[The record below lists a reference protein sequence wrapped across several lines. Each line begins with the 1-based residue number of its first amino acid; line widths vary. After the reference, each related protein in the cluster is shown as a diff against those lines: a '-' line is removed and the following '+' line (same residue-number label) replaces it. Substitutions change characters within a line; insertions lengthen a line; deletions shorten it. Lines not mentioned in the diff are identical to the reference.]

1 MLATVSAKLIQVSF
15 PPRIRDYYEPITS
28 RRGSKHMY
36 WDGTV
41 IFGLVTVGLMIVF
54 MAGWIGFIVRDSKRK
69 K

>member
-1 MLATVSAKLIQVSF
+1 
-15 PPRIRDYYEPITS
+15 
-28 RRGSKHMY
+28 MY

-41 IFGLVTVGLMIVF
+41 IFGLITVGLMIVF